1 MKEILF
7 IVVKIGCEFVS
18 LSSFNSQAH
27 WWKKEEKNKNKNKMT
42 IQIVS
47 YKFIHL
53 DNYPINSTSISI
65 FSIQAGRSNFRLEV
79 SPLVANGI
87 LKNGLSL
94 GSEFRHSQRLEKR
107 IKFVAEAPFWKLN
120 NVELQKSN
128 VNLLVHLV
136 FLPLHPLLLKGPL
149 SSHLGMPRILICNL

>member
-1 MKEILF
+1 MWICWFAFQVTSVLMKEILF

-47 YKFIHL
+47 YKFIHQ

-94 GSEFRHSQRLEKR
+94 GSEFRHPEHAVQRLRSESR
-107 IKFVAEAPFWKLN
+107 IMLGSKIQCEFVSWPFKSQVYWWKKPDL
-120 NVELQKSN
+120 
-128 VNLLVHLV
+128 
-136 FLPLHPLLLKGPL
+136 
-149 SSHLGMPRILICNL
+149 